1 MVFIWFAHTIK
12 GGKALEPIKEFP
24 PNVEIDPRVRAAAE
38 TGDNRATKGA
48 QS

>member
-1 MVFIWFAHTIK
+1 MEHDALYIGKDSYRRPFVLVFIWFAHTIK

-24 PNVEIDPRVRAAAE
+24 D
-38 TGDNRATKGA
+38 KMLK